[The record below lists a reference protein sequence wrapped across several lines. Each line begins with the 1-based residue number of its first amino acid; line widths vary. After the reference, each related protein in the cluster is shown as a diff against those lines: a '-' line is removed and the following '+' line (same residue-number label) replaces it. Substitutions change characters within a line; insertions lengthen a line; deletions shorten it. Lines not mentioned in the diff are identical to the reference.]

1 MNNIVSFK
9 GSKEISIVPARIRKG
24 RIFRGLSITEL
35 AEKLDISKQALSR
48 MEIGTLSVNSA
59 MLVKISDSL
68 DFPLDFFSKGI
79 KQQVSNNSAIFFRTN
94 SISKK
99 LKEKYSYKMDL
110 YNEDL
115 ISYFRK
121 YFNLPKLNLP
131 ENIYDVESYTD
142 EQIDDIAMKVRNHWG
157 LGLSPISN
165 LMDIIQKNGI
175 IIFNFALEDTLKNT
189 DGFSQ
194 WNNGNPTIAI
204 NKDNNYFRTRF
215 SLAHELGHILLHS
228 DVEEF
233 DKEELSKIESEANR
247 FASTFLMPEETFK
260 KDIYYVGLN
269 ELLPIKKKWGVSVA
283 SIIHRCRS
291 LGYVSEERYVSLQK
305 HIQVKKWKK
314 EEPYDAS
321 TKKEIPLLFRQC
333 IDILLNEKILTK
345 NEILNEL
352 SYPCHLITEAF
363 SLDEDFFDEKI
374 VDKNYLKVL
383 K

>member
-68 DFPLDFFSKGI
+68 DFPLDFFSKEI

-99 LKEKYSYKMDL
+99 LKEKYLYKMDL

-142 EQIDDIAMKVRNHWG
+142 EQIDDIAIKVRKHWG

-204 NKDNNYFRTRF
+204 NKDNNYYRTRF

-233 DKEELSKIESEANR
+233 DK
-247 FASTFLMPEETFK
+247 
-260 KDIYYVGLN
+260 
-269 ELLPIKKKWGVSVA
+269 
-283 SIIHRCRS
+283 
-291 LGYVSEERYVSLQK
+291 
-305 HIQVKKWKK
+305 
-314 EEPYDAS
+314 
-321 TKKEIPLLFRQC
+321 
-333 IDILLNEKILTK
+333 
-345 NEILNEL
+345 
-352 SYPCHLITEAF
+352 
-363 SLDEDFFDEKI
+363 
-374 VDKNYLKVL
+374 
-383 K
+383 